1 MSVFLNALQVRSCRL
16 VTPWSGV
23 PFADLDLAL
32 DDVGVMPSG
41 KAVLA
46 IGESA
51 PPFVVT
57 VDPRR
62 SGTFAKEGR
71 ARVLVGGGGWDMR
84 VPAQHFHGAV
94 TSTVVFSATAA
105 AVGEAVIDVVPK
117 PFGLDFVRI
126 AGRASR
132 VLDGVDWYVRPD
144 GVTVVGPRPL
154 IPLDLTSA
162 TIVAYDPLNGVVEV
176 ASNDPIVPG
185 TLLVD
190 PTRFDGVLT
199 VRDVEQVWDES
210 GARATCWCG
219 EATGSR
225 LQDALYALIAE
236 RSRIAYLRKYIYRV
250 VAENP
255 ADETLVLQSVDPLSG
270 APDAIPLAMW
280 PGMSGVS
287 AQLTPGSLVL
297 VEFVNADPSKPV
309 VTSFEKGVPVILELD
324 ASTIVKVGQGAKG
337 PVAMATG
344 TQAQIAALQSE
355 IATLAASV
363 TAIGLALAT
372 LQPTATVFSDSPPGT
387 ASAAASTACGGAA
400 GAVTAGASTVT
411 AGVTPATSSKIV
423 SD

>member
-1 MSVFLNALQVRSCRL
+1 MSVLLNALQVRSCRL
-16 VTPWSGV
+16 VTPWTGV

-32 DDVGVMPSG
+32 DDIGLMPSG
-41 KAVLA
+41 KCVLA
-46 IGESA
+46 IGETS
-51 PPFVVT
+51 PPYVGT
-57 VDPRR
+57 IDPRA

-71 ARVLVGGGGWDMR
+71 ARVLVGGGGWDKS
-84 VPAQHFHGAV
+84 VPPQHFHGAV

-117 PFGLDFVRI
+117 PFGIDFVRV

-132 VLDGVDWYVRPD
+132 VLDGLDWYVRPD

-154 IPLDLTSA
+154 LPLDLTSA
-162 TIVAYDPLNGVVEV
+162 TIVSFDPLTRVVEI
-176 ASNDPIVPG
+176 ASNDPIAPG

-190 PTRFDGVLT
+190 PTRFVGVLT
-199 VRDVEQVWDES
+199 VRDVEQVWDEN

-219 EATGSR
+219 ESTGSR

-236 RSRIAYLRKYIYRV
+236 RAGIKYLRKYTYRV

-280 PGMSGVS
+280 PGMSGIS

-297 VEFVNADPSKPV
+297 VEFVNGDPSKPV

-324 ASTIVKVGQGAKG
+324 ASTIVKIGQGAKG

-344 TQAQIAALQSE
+344 TQAQIAALQIE
-355 IATLAASV
+355 IAAVQGVLT
-363 TAIGLALAT
+363 TIGAPGA
-372 LQPTATVFSDSPPGT
+372 FFKGT
-387 ASAAASTACGGAA
+387 ALVDATGAALQSAMAVGATAVGVGATAVSTGVAAATSTK
-400 GAVTAGASTVT
+400 T
-411 AGVTPATSSKIV
+411 V